1 MLTSEHNDKAKN
13 DYVISE
19 PKLGIGNINYG
30 GIEMARGRPRGNKTQ
45 REIGRAVGKGLKG
58 KSIENPFKAERKVVS
73 EREYYRSVEKNPY
86 DAAIGGVIAFVLFL
100 LAGGIGVF
108 ITNDFTVMVVAAIFG
123 GIFIVVGI
131 LGSTSESYSADK
143 YFQKEAM
150 EYLEEERR
158 RRENGEG

>member
-58 KSIENPFKAERKVVS
+58 KSIENPFKAERKVVMLTS
-73 EREYYRSVEKNPY
+73 QTLPTQCHLTYKKSMALGYK
-86 DAAIGGVIAFVLFL
+86 L
-100 LAGGIGVF
+100 LA
-108 ITNDFTVMVVAAIFG
+108 
-123 GIFIVVGI
+123 
-131 LGSTSESYSADK
+131 L
-143 YFQKEAM
+143 
-150 EYLEEERR
+150 
-158 RRENGEG
+158 